1 MLAPTAAVFSLLLIV
16 TGLAKVSRPRDVEKA
31 LTSLGLP
38 RIRGVGVLIG
48 VVEVVV
54 GLTALFFPIMLVAQG
69 LLYAGFAAWVAVALR
84 SGAPLTSC
92 GCLGRDDTPPTV
104 AHITLNVVGAL
115 VSSVAAVGAP
125 LDLAFGIGGLATG
138 GAVLV
143 AVFLAYV
150 ILTDAAALS
159 GVRHR

>member
-16 TGLAKVSRPRDVEKA
+16 TGSAKVNRPSDVEKA

-38 RIRGVGVLIG
+38 RIRGVGVLLG
-48 VVEVVV
+48 LVEVIA
-54 GLTALFFPIMLVAQG
+54 GITALFFLRMLVVQG
-69 LLYAGFAAWVAVALR
+69 LLYAGFAIWVLVALR

-104 AHITLNVVGAL
+104 AHLTLNVLGAL
-115 VSSVAAVGAP
+115 VSFGAAAGDP
-125 LDLAFGIGGLATG
+125 LDLTLGTGGFATG
-138 GAVLV
+138 AAILV
-143 AVFLAYV
+143 GVFLAYV

-159 GVRHR
+159 GVRRR